1 MIKESIFYSGPVY
14 FNKTFYYKKYNGIE
28 TFISSKNILYLH
40 IKKYKNGNESS
51 YTIII
56 NLYLDNKSIFRI
68 GCARLNVCISDSNI
82 STEDFLK
89 CYGINLL
96 KN

>member
-1 MIKESIFYSGPVY
+1 MIKESVFYSGPAY
-14 FNKTFYYKKYNGIE
+14 FNKTFDYKKYNGIE
-28 TFISSKNILYLH
+28 TFILSKNILYLH
-40 IKKYKNGNESS
+40 IKKYKNSYESS

-56 NLYLDNKSIFRI
+56 NLYLDNKFIFRI
-68 GCARLNVCISDSNI
+68 GCARLNVRIPDSSI

-89 CYGINLL
+89 CYGIKLF